1 MPLGLLLKWHACP
14 CILMT
19 LWTFPAANPP
29 EESAV
34 RQDLPGQVIQGWV
47 NRESRQLTE
56 LADLTVDTFGDG
68 VSVKFRN

>member
-1 MPLGLLLKWHACP
+1 MPLCSLRKRHVCT

-34 RQDLPGQVIQGWV
+34 LQYLPGQVIQGWV
-47 NRESRQLTE
+47 NRELGQLTE
-56 LADLTVDTFGDG
+56 LADLTVIASGMAY
-68 VSVKFRN
+68 R